1 MWESSHY
8 LSPSRNRSK
17 RNRVLGG
24 FYCDKFCIISHKYL
38 ITPIFELMGS
48 NQRMCHHGSPHYPEY
63 SQKNSNQHSLYHN
76 YNVLSCW
83 IAAMAAI
90 RLIKSFVS
98 LPSTYVISSA
108 GPRGTAGPSQSHI
121 HPSSSGTQLSDWS
134 RSGNSFLSD
143 PPQLPGGVEGVE
155 VGHPSQ
161 AKPSQAM
168 SAYLPPVT
176 IPSIHTGMSQLWER
190 MCVLSHI
197 EGTPQVLE

>member
-8 LSPSRNRSK
+8 LSPSQNRSK

-24 FYCDKFCIISHKYL
+24 FYCNKFCIISHKYL

-76 YNVLSCW
+76 YNILSCW
-83 IAAMAAI
+83 IAAIVAI
-90 RLIKSFVS
+90 GLIKSFVS
-98 LPSTYVISSA
+98 LPSTYVRSSA

-143 PPQLPGGVEGVE
+143 PPQLPGGGWR
-155 VGHPSQ
+155 GRGRASQPSQ
-161 AKPSQAM
+161 AKPSHVCI
-168 SAYLPPVT
+168 PPSCHN
-176 IPSIHTGMSQLWER
+176 SIHPHRYEPTVRTYACLQ
-190 MCVLSHI
+190 SHR
-197 EGTPQVLE
+197 GVLE